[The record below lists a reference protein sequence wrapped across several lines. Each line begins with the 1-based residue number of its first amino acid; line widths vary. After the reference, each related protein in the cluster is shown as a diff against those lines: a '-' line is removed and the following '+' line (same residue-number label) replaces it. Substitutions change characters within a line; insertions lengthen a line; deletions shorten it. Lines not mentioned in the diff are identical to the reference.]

1 MVNKVID
8 LYVKNFLVYHYDGW
22 YWIINP
28 NTKEWVVNVADSGY
42 TFFSR
47 DFWTTFS
54 KFYPSKDLT
63 SDIHNWVSYK
73 LGVPIGKHC
82 HPDYIPH
89 EYNWK
94 DEFGESVIDEVI
106 NNGVK

>member
-42 TFFSR
+42 TFF
-47 DFWTTFS
+47 
-54 KFYPSKDLT
+54 L
-63 SDIHNWVSYK
+63 
-73 LGVPIGKHC
+73 
-82 HPDYIPH
+82 
-89 EYNWK
+89 
-94 DEFGESVIDEVI
+94 
-106 NNGVK
+106 